1 VKKLLISA
9 AVVVAVVAAFILRPA
24 KPIEVRMAK
33 TSQGLVEALVSNTRS
48 GTIKACQR
56 SRLSLALGGQVNHLY
71 VDQGDKVESGTLL
84 LELWNDDLK
93 AALEQSNAQV
103 RMAELNKASACRQ
116 AQADQREVKRQRE
129 LFNKN
134 LSSPEQLDRTETSAE
149 ITRLSCQQN
158 EAQVQNAKANVAV
171 QQARLAQTQLR
182 APFAGIVAEVNGE
195 VGEYATPSPPGVAT
209 PPAIDL
215 IDDRCLYVRAPIDEV
230 DASVIR
236 VGMAARVTLDAFR
249 DQAFTGKVSRI
260 APYVEDK
267 EKQARTVNVDVTL
280 DALPDDVQLLVGY
293 SADIEVITAANPQTL
308 RIPSEALLEG
318 NHVLTLAD
326 DGKTLQ
332 KKALT
337 LGLSNWTWT
346 EVSAGLTAEQPILV
360 SLDNPAAVEG
370 AEVTVIDDD
379 KRQADQP

>member
-1 VKKLLISA
+1 MKKLLISA

-236 VGMAARVTLDAFR
+236 VGMAARVALDAFR

>member
-1 VKKLLISA
+1 M
-9 AVVVAVVAAFILRPA
+9 VV
-24 KPIEVRMAK
+24 
-33 TSQGLVEALVSNTRS
+33 
-48 GTIKACQR
+48 
-56 SRLSLALGGQVNHLY
+56 
-71 VDQGDKVESGTLL
+71 
-84 LELWNDDLK
+84 
-93 AALEQSNAQV
+93 
-103 RMAELNKASACRQ
+103 
-116 AQADQREVKRQRE
+116 
-129 LFNKN
+129 
-134 LSSPEQLDRTETSAE
+134 
-149 ITRLSCQQN
+149 
-158 EAQVQNAKANVAV
+158 
-171 QQARLAQTQLR
+171 
-182 APFAGIVAEVNGE
+182 EVNGG

>member
-1 VKKLLISA
+1 MKKLLISA

>member
-1 VKKLLISA
+1 MKKLLISA

-346 EVSAGLTAEQPILV
+346 EVSAGLTVEQPILV

>member
-1 VKKLLISA
+1 MKKLLISA

-230 DASVIR
+230 DASIIR

>member
-1 VKKLLISA
+1 MLISA

-230 DASVIR
+230 DASIIR

>member
-1 VKKLLISA
+1 MKKLLISA

-195 VGEYATPSPPGVAT
+195 VGAYATPSPPGVAT

>member
-1 VKKLLISA
+1 MKKLLISA

-280 DALPDDVQLLVGY
+280 DALPNDVQLLVGY